1 MSHVSA
7 GSPPDRGLSSGEMR
21 ADIVTRDGS
30 LVRRFRIYRHTSQ
43 MRDVE

>member
-7 GSPPDRGLSSGEMR
+7 SSPPDRGLSNGEML

-30 LVRRFRIYRHTSQ
+30 LVRRFMIDRHTGQ

>member
-7 GSPPDRGLSSGEMR
+7 GSPPDRRLAIGEML

-30 LVRRFRIYRHTSQ
+30 LVRRFVIDRHTGQ

>member
-7 GSPPDRGLSSGEMR
+7 GSPPDRGLSSGEML
-21 ADIVTRDGS
+21 ADIVTKDGP
-30 LVRRFRIYRHTSQ
+30 LVRRFEVDRHTGR

>member
-1 MSHVSA
+1 M
-7 GSPPDRGLSSGEMR
+7 L

-30 LVRRFRIYRHTSQ
+30 LVRRCRIDRHTGQ